1 MPTGH
6 LIGAT
11 QVLDGSG
18 TAIATLQQGTYESP
32 QIDLVFAHAGAIGAI
47 QRGANYTLR
56 DAGGTTYRCVATGPD
71 GTTMYHFVV
80 AG

>member
-6 LIGAT
+6 MIGAT

-18 TAIATLQQGTYESP
+18 NAIATSQQGNCENR
-32 QIDLVFAHAGAIGAI
+32 QIDLVFANAGAMGAI

-71 GTTMYHFVV
+71 GATMYHFAI